1 MSKHLFKTSIL
12 KDVILGEKLYN
23 KLFHRKDK
31 APFFETID
39 TVWGEPTEPI
49 DNWVVDDVKEW
60 VEPEINSFSEPIDNW
75 GVVDAEEW
83 NQNNSFSE
91 PIDNWGVVDTEEWN
105 QNEHNIFQNLSE
117 EKRLAILKLFATKD

>member
-1 MSKHLFKTSIL
+1 MSKHLFKTNIL
-12 KDVILGEKLYN
+12 KDVILGEKIYY

-39 TVWGEPTEPI
+39 TVWVEPTEPI
-49 DNWVVDDVKEW
+49 DNWVVDDVEEW
-60 VEPEINSFSEPIDNW
+60 VEPEINY
-75 GVVDAEEW
+75 
-83 NQNNSFSE
+83 FSE

-117 EKRLAILKLFATKD
+117 EKRLEILKLFATKD